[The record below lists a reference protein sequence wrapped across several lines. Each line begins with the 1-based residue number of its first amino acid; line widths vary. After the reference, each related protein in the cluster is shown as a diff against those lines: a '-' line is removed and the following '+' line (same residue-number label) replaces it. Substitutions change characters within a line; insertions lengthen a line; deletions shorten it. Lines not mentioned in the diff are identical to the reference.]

1 MIAILRRY
9 VRAEIINQFSVPLKR
24 RMIGEF
30 HISYFEDLHRF
41 LVRPFRIESMFFL
54 FVDH

>member
-1 MIAILRRY
+1 MLGKGNLITLLRRY

-30 HISYFEDLHRF
+30 HVSYFEDPHRF
-41 LVRPFRIESMFFL
+41 LVRLFRI
-54 FVDH
+54 